1 LIMGGLIG
9 ATSSIA
15 LLNARA
21 STELRRARARV
32 TGIVQEKA
40 ADWKPKKLNV
50 RSS

>member
-1 LIMGGLIG
+1 LIIGGLIG
-9 ATSSIA
+9 ATSSIV

-32 TGIVQEKA
+32 AGLVQEKSA
-40 ADWKPKKLNV
+40 EWKPKEFNA